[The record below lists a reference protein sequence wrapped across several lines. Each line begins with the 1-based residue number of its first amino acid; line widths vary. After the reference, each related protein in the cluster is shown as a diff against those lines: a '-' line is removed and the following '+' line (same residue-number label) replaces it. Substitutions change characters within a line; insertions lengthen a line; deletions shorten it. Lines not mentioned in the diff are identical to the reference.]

1 MYNGK
6 WGVNLMAAVILLS
19 AFRISGEKDDWKLGE
34 DKDGIKIYTKKSEQG
49 KIRTSRAE
57 MFLNVPPVR
66 VVEALLD
73 FNSYAKWFPSCM
85 EAVILKRV
93 SDKEFV
99 SHLIYKT
106 PWPLPNLDCVQRM
119 VIDHQATND
128 TTFIR
133 VKAEPDFIGPSGSC
147 VRVKQMQDT
156 WQIVAG
162 NGGSMLTNTY
172 YTDMG
177 GIIPYWLANTQSVE
191 IPYNIFHNM
200 RDFIIKGKPK
210 K

>member
-1 MYNGK
+1 MHKVK
-6 WGVNLMAAVILLS
+6 WLSGLMLGIVVLS
-19 AFRISGEKDDWKLGE
+19 SFRTINEKDDWKLGE
-34 DKDGIKIYTKKSEQG
+34 DKNGIKIYTKKSEQG

-57 MFLNVPPVR
+57 MFLDVPPAK

-73 FNSYAKWFPSCM
+73 FNSYSKWFPSCM
-85 EAVILKRV
+85 EAKILKRV
-93 SDKEFV
+93 SDDEFI

-119 VIDHQATND
+119 VIDRKATGD

-133 VKAEPDFIGPSGSC
+133 VKAEPNYIGPSGTC

-156 WQIVAG
+156 WQIVAV
-162 NGGSMLTNTY
+162 NGGSMLSNVY

-200 RDFIIKGKPK
+200 RDFIKGKSK